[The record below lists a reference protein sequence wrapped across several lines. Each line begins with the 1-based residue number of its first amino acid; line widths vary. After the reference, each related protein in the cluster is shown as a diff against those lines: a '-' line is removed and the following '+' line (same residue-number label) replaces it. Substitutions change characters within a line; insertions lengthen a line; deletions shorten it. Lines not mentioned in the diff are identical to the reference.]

1 MEPYSGVVTTG
12 IYCRPGCPARPD
24 PGNVVGFPD
33 PAAAEAAGFRACLR
47 CRPYRSPTPANGDAP
62 DLVCRAVRLIV
73 AGALDGAGENALA
86 ARLGVSARHLRRLVV
101 SHVGAT
107 PDQVARSRRAHFAR
121 RLLDDTDL
129 TVTEV
134 AFASGYGSVRQLNRA
149 CKDVF
154 RATPVELR
162 ARRRR
167 ADRLAADGGLTLRLR
182 FCGTVDWPAF
192 LAYFAVRAIPGV
204 ESVDA
209 VAYRR
214 TIVVDGDPGVLE
226 VTAGGADH
234 LLMRAHLPHWEGLI
248 HVVERVRRIFG
259 LDTDIDAAAA
269 TLRGDP
275 LIGPLVDAR
284 PGLRVPGAWDPF
296 EVGVRAILGQQVTVS
311 GASTLAARLVE
322 RHGTPVPG
330 LGQVGL
336 RYTFPTPDSL
346 AAADLDGLGIVGTR
360 IAAIRAFARGGGG
373 RGGASGRQPRPRRSR
388 GVDHRAAR
396 PGPMDGRLPRLAA
409 RRAGCLPGHRPGAD
423 PVGRRTGRSAGTD
436 RPVARR
442 TGRGMA
448 TVAGPG
454 RRPPV
459 DGRRARTR
467 PSAGARPVAGGSPAG
482 RAARRA
488 TARRAARRFADDRG
502 RRPPVRSRLP
512 ARRPVCSR
520 SPARRPVRSRLP
532 IRRSVCSRSPARR
545 PVRSRLPIRGPVG
558 SRLPTRPARRRPSG
572 PHPAGT
578 AVPA

>member
-1 MEPYSGVVTTG
+1 MEPYSGVVTTA

-24 PGNVVGFPD
+24 PRNTIEFPD

-73 AGALDGAGENALA
+73 AGALDGAGEDPLA
-86 ARLGVSARHLRRLVV
+86 ARLGVSARHLRRLFAL
-101 SHVGAT
+101 HVGAT
-107 PDQVARSRRAHFAR
+107 PGQVARSRRAHFAR

-167 ADRLAADGGLTLRLR
+167 ADRLAADGGLTLRLPFR
-182 FCGTVDWPAF
+182 GTVDWPAF

-209 VAYRR
+209 AAYRR
-214 TIVVDGDPGVLE
+214 TIVVDGDPGMLE
-226 VTAGGADH
+226 VTTGGADH

-275 LIGPLVDAR
+275 LTGPLVDAR

-330 LGQVGL
+330 LGPVGL
-336 RYTFPTPDSL
+336 RQTFPTPESL
-346 AAADLDGLGIVGTR
+346 AVADLDGLGITGTR
-360 IAAIRAFARGGGG
+360 IAAIRAFARAVAAGEVRLDGTLGLDDLVAAITRLPGLGPWTAGYLALRLGERDAFPATDLGLIRSAGALVG
-373 RGGASGRQPRPRRSR
+373 RREPTARWLAERAEAWRPW
-388 GVDHRAAR
+388 RALAAVHLWTADV
-396 PGPMDGRLPRLAA
+396 PGPAA
-409 RRAGCLPGHRPGAD
+409 RRALDPSPVAPRRLGRPG
-423 PVGRRTGRSAGTD
+423 
-436 RPVARR
+436 
-442 TGRGMA
+442 
-448 TVAGPG
+448 G
-454 RRPPV
+454 RRP
-459 DGRRARTR
+459 
-467 PSAGARPVAGGSPAG
+467 AGPPTGSPASAAPPTGPQPITAAPPAG
-482 RAARRA
+482 RPTTASPPADLQPTTAAPPA
-488 TARRAARRFADDRG
+488 GPQPIAD
-502 RRPPVRSRLP
+502 RP
-512 ARRPVCSR
+512 
-520 SPARRPVRSRLP
+520 
-532 IRRSVCSRSPARR
+532 
-545 PVRSRLPIRGPVG
+545 
-558 SRLPTRPARRRPSG
+558 RPAAAIPTTSG
-572 PHPAGT
+572 RDG
-578 AVPA
+578 VPA